1 MLHVKLKYRND
12 MEQLYLYILLIATL
26 PVIAVLAFALCRC
39 RRRLSR
45 CQEAMV
51 RLINENL
58 DMKEKLPAH
67 ERPNFMNRGDITPE
81 EFTEI
86 IHNMLKRLMFLSLFF
101 LVAVYPMKAQEKQD
115 TTYLFRFV
123 ADKDMFYSP
132 WNGNGE
138 QLARL
143 LKCVDENRSAIESGQ
158 MYLLVTSYG
167 TDGNAGQ
174 PATEVAKVRRNR
186 VKSELIMRGK
196 VKETHFVTDRSFDA
210 GYTDE
215 NGKSLRNIVI
225 VTLPAS
231 ADKVAEI
238 AGEEAATKVEAYNKE
253 VSGEAERERIAA
265 EKARVQAGEARMKA
279 EEERIRQEE
288 VRIVA
293 EKNEAERKA
302 TEAEHTDA
310 KGTTPKIQKEPEQY
324 HVALRA
330 NLLRWATLT
339 PDLGLEWR
347 INSSWSIVANGSWT
361 SWSWN
366 DKDRRYAIW
375 EVIPEVRYY
384 IGEQKAWYVGAMFK
398 TGQFN
403 YKLSGTGKQGDLMG
417 GGITG
422 GYQLRL
428 NKALS
433 MDFNIGLGY
442 LNADC
447 EKYNVIDGVR
457 VRQGKESKNWWGPVS
472 ASVTLVWTI
481 F

>member
-1 MLHVKLKYRND
+1 

-265 EKARVQAGEARMKA
+265 EKARVQAEEARMKA

-433 MDFNIGLGY
+433 MDFNLGLGY
-442 LNADC
+442 LNADY
-447 EKYNVIDGVR
+447 EKYKVIDGVR

-472 ASVTLVWTI
+472 AGVTLVWTI

>member
-1 MLHVKLKYRND
+1 

-167 TDGNAGQ
+167 TDGNAEQ

-433 MDFNIGLGY
+433 MDFNLGLGY
-442 LNADC
+442 LNADY
-447 EKYNVIDGVR
+447 EKYKVIDGVR

-472 ASVTLVWTI
+472 AGVTLVWTI

>member
-58 DMKEKLPAH
+58 EMKKKLPAH
-67 ERPNFMNRGDITPE
+67 ECPNFMNRGDITAE

-101 LVAVYPMKAQEKQD
+101 LVAIYPMKAQEKQD

-339 PDLGLEWR
+339 PDLGVEWR
-347 INSSWSIVANGSWT
+347 ISRNVGITVNGSWT
-361 SWSWN
+361 TWSW
-366 DKDRRYAIW
+366 DGKARRYALW
-375 EVIPEVRYY
+375 EVAPEVRYY
-384 IGEQKAWYVGAMFK
+384 IGKEKRGYIGAMYK
-398 TGQFN
+398 AGEFN
-403 YKLSGTGKQGDLMG
+403 YKLSATGKQGDLTG

-428 NKALS
+428 GKALS
-433 MDFNIGLGY
+433 MDFSLSLGC
-442 LNADC
+442 LHADY
-447 EKYNVIDGVR
+447 EKYTVTDGTR
-457 VRQGKESKNWWGPVS
+457 VRQGKESNNWWGPTS
-472 ASVTLVWTI
+472 AGVTLAWTI

>member
-1 MLHVKLKYRND
+1 
-12 MEQLYLYILLIATL
+12 
-26 PVIAVLAFALCRC
+26 
-39 RRRLSR
+39 
-45 CQEAMV
+45 
-51 RLINENL
+51 
-58 DMKEKLPAH
+58 
-67 ERPNFMNRGDITPE
+67 
-81 EFTEI
+81 
-86 IHNMLKRLMFLSLFF
+86 
-101 LVAVYPMKAQEKQD
+101 
-115 TTYLFRFV
+115 
-123 ADKDMFYSP
+123 MFYSP

-433 MDFNIGLGY
+433 MDFNLGLGY
-442 LNADC
+442 LNADY
-447 EKYNVIDGVR
+447 EKYKVIDGVR

-472 ASVTLVWTI
+472 AGVTLVWTI

>member
-1 MLHVKLKYRND
+1 

-231 ADKVAEI
+231 ADKVADI

-433 MDFNIGLGY
+433 MDFNLGLGY
-442 LNADC
+442 LNADY
-447 EKYNVIDGVR
+447 EKYKVIDGVR

-472 ASVTLVWTI
+472 AGVTLVWTI

>member
-1 MLHVKLKYRND
+1 

-339 PDLGLEWR
+339 PDLGVEWR
-347 INSSWSIVANGSWT
+347 ISRNVGITVNGSWT

-433 MDFNIGLGY
+433 MDFNLGLGY

-472 ASVTLVWTI
+472 AGVTLVWTI

>member
-1 MLHVKLKYRND
+1 

-366 DKDRRYAIW
+366 DKDRCYAIW

-433 MDFNIGLGY
+433 MDFNLGLGY
-442 LNADC
+442 LNADY
-447 EKYNVIDGVR
+447 EKYKVIDGVR

-472 ASVTLVWTI
+472 AGVTLVWTI

>member
-1 MLHVKLKYRND
+1 

-330 NLLRWATLT
+330 NLLCWATLT

-433 MDFNIGLGY
+433 MDFNLGLGY
-442 LNADC
+442 LNADY
-447 EKYNVIDGVR
+447 EKYKVIDGVR

-472 ASVTLVWTI
+472 AGVTLVWTI

>member
-1 MLHVKLKYRND
+1 

-26 PVIAVLAFALCRC
+26 PVITVLAFALCRC

-58 DMKEKLPAH
+58 EMKKKLPAH
-67 ERPNFMNRGDITPE
+67 ECPNFMNRGDITAE

-101 LVAVYPMKAQEKQD
+101 LVAIYPMKAQEKQD

-231 ADKVAEI
+231 VSKVAEI

-366 DKDRRYAIW
+366 DKDRRYALW
-375 EVIPEVRYY
+375 EVMPEVRYY

>member
-253 VSGEAERERIAA
+253 VAGEAERERIAA

-433 MDFNIGLGY
+433 MDFNLGLGY
-442 LNADC
+442 LNADY
-447 EKYNVIDGVR
+447 EKYKVIDGVR

-472 ASVTLVWTI
+472 AGVTLVWTI

>member
-1 MLHVKLKYRND
+1 

-58 DMKEKLPAH
+58 EMKKKLPAH
-67 ERPNFMNRGDITPE
+67 ECPNFMNRGDITPE

-433 MDFNIGLGY
+433 MDFNLGLGY
-442 LNADC
+442 LNADY
-447 EKYNVIDGVR
+447 EKYKVIDGVR

-472 ASVTLVWTI
+472 AGVTLVWTI

>member
-1 MLHVKLKYRND
+1 MRNKELKSIVA
-12 MEQLYLYILLIATL
+12 LILILLSC
-26 PVIAVLAFALCRC
+26 V
-39 RRRLSR
+39 
-45 CQEAMV
+45 
-51 RLINENL
+51 
-58 DMKEKLPAH
+58 H
-67 ERPNFMNRGDITPE
+67 
-81 EFTEI
+81 
-86 IHNMLKRLMFLSLFF
+86 
-101 LVAVYPMKAQEKQD
+101 PMKAQEKQD

-132 WNGNGE
+132 WNGNGG

-143 LKCVDENRSAIESGQ
+143 LKCIGENRPAIESGQ

-196 VKETHFVTDRSFDA
+196 VKEAHFVTDRSFDA
-210 GYTDE
+210 AYTDG

-231 ADKVAEI
+231 VDKVVEI
-238 AGEEAATKVEAYNKE
+238 AGTEAAARVEAYNKE

-265 EKARVQAGEARMKA
+265 EEARMKA
-279 EEERIRQEE
+279 EDERIRQEE
-288 VRIVA
+288 ARIAA

-310 KGTTPKIQKEPEQY
+310 KGTTPKIQKELEQY
-324 HVALRA
+324 HFALRA
-330 NLLRWATLT
+330 NLLHWATLT

-366 DKDRRYAIW
+366 DKNRRYVLW
-375 EVIPEVRYY
+375 EVMPEVRYY

-422 GYQLRL
+422 GYQLKL

-433 MDFNIGLGY
+433 MDFNLGLGY
-442 LNADC
+442 LNADY
-447 EKYNVIDGVR
+447 EKYKVIDGVR

-472 ASVTLVWTI
+472 AGVTLVWTI